1 MSQSSIIIKPVSTE
15 KSFKL
20 IERENKL
27 VFVVDPKAN
36 KRAVREAVEKLFNV
50 KVDGVNMMR
59 SIKGEKKAIVKL
71 AKEYNAMDLASRIKI
86 V

>member
-1 MSQSSIIIKPVSTE
+1 MSQNSVIVRPVSTE

-20 IERENKL
+20 IEKENKL
-27 VFVVDPKAN
+27 VFIVDPKAGRKN
-36 KRAVREAVEKLFNV
+36 VKEAVEKSFNV
-50 KVDGVNMMR
+50 KVDRVNIVR

-71 AKEYNAMDLASRIKI
+71 AKEYNAMDVASRLKI

>member
-1 MSQSSIIIKPVSTE
+1 MSQNSVIVRPVSTE
-15 KSFKL
+15 KSFRL

-27 VFVVDPKAN
+27 VFIVDPKADRKN
-36 KRAVREAVEKLFNV
+36 VKEAVEKSLNV
-50 KVDGVNMMR
+50 KVDKVNIVR

-71 AKEYNAMDLASRIKI
+71 AKEYNAMDVASRLKI

>member
-1 MSQSSIIIKPVSTE
+1 MSQNSVIIRPVSTE
-15 KSFKL
+15 KSFRL

-27 VFVVDPKAN
+27 VFIVDSKADRKN
-36 KRAVREAVEKLFNV
+36 VKEAVEKSFNV
-50 KVDGVNMMR
+50 KVDRVNIVR

-71 AKEYNAMDLASRIKI
+71 AREYNAMDVASRLKI